1 MPGRF
6 LLTGPE
12 FEEAFR
18 LSWEAHEDPGLQ
30 ALLDRMPLT
39 MLLQFDAWVR
49 HHDPQ
54 VPASFRAL
62 TADALDPGRTPWMRD
77 VPGLVSVLACHRD
90 GTIRRAALPL
100 LARLD
105 TPLALGLLLVRMN
118 DWAVPVREQ
127 ARALLRSHVLQ
138 VPLTRWLQVFP
149 LLARLAQ
156 EVRSPDPALVRAVV
170 ELFLTADGQRT
181 LEAQYVSLPQRSAGP
196 SSTSC

>member
-1 MPGRF
+1 MSLVWCPSWPVTATGR
-6 LLTGPE
+6 L
-12 FEEAFR
+12 
-18 LSWEAHEDPGLQ
+18 
-30 ALLDRMPLT
+30 
-39 MLLQFDAWVR
+39 
-49 HHDPQ
+49 
-54 VPASFRAL
+54 
-62 TADALDPGRTPWMRD
+62 
-77 VPGLVSVLACHRD
+77 
-90 GTIRRAALPL
+90 RRAALPL